1 MLIRPTWVETFE
13 DLHRAST
20 VAELWSTLLS
30 WHGMR
35 SSTQWEEPYVLFR
48 RFHAAEPEGAVVTAA
63 LLCTDHRWRRA
74 SHHLIVHIVESGVL
88 TRADEQQLAEWFV
101 AGDGFAVEAEVFDP
115 DEGGGGT
122 GAEPGVV
129 VVKRPVWPPLRRWAA
144 ARVIVGDPSR
154 WRSLLDAGELMPSR
168 DAAALTA
175 GIMDA
180 AGHLPREERPA
191 AVAIGL
197 DSGSGIVR
205 LAALPGFAVLEGLEA
220 ALARAGVDPSAHVRA
235 WRPAA
240 ASDGDPAAPVPPLI
254 VGSPATEP
262 AGQDT
267 LF

>member
-1 MLIRPTWVETFE
+1 LIGPTWLETFE

-20 VAELWSTLLS
+20 VAELWSVLLS

-48 RFHAAEPEGAVVTAA
+48 RFHAAEPEGAIVTAA
-63 LLCTDHRWRRA
+63 LLCTDHRWRKA
-74 SHHLIVHIVESGVL
+74 IHHLIVRIVESGVL
-88 TRADEQQLAEWFV
+88 TRADEQQIAEWFV
-101 AGDGFAVEAEVFDP
+101 AGDGFAVEAEVFDRQQLSGTC
-115 DEGGGGT
+115 DEH
-122 GAEPGVV
+122 GVV

-144 ARVIVGDPSR
+144 ARLIVGDPSR
-154 WRSLLDAGELMPSR
+154 WRSLLDAVAMMPAR

-180 AGHLPREERPA
+180 AAYIPREEGPT

-205 LAALPGFAVLEGLEA
+205 LAALPGLAALEGNDA
-220 ALARAGVDPSAHVRA
+220 ALARAAVDPSAHVRA
-235 WRPAA
+235 WRPTAE
-240 ASDGDPAAPVPPLI
+240 SDGDPAARKAPEI
-254 VGSPATEP
+254 AGSPTTEP
-262 AGQDT
+262 ARRDT